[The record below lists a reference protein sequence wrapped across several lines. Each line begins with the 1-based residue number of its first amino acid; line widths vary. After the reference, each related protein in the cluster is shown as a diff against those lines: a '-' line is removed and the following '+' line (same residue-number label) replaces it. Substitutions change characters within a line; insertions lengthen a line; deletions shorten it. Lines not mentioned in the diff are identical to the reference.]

1 MQINPKMC
9 VGTCPTF
16 IISLELRH
24 FNAYLTGFLGTTHWL
39 KLSNENT
46 I

>member
-1 MQINPKMC
+1 M
-9 VGTCPTF
+9 G

-24 FNAYLTGFLGTTHWL
+24 FMAYLTGFLGITHWL